1 MPTCSFFDRR
11 CPPRKRFGQIEFHSR
26 AGRRDDR
33 KNPTHAGFSLLALT
47 MHSIEEEEGV
57 FVMRKYEKIVVRE
70 PILSFKKLGLKAFIV
85 KC

>member
-47 MHSIEEEEGV
+47 MHSQRGGV

-70 PILSFKKLGLKAFIV
+70 PILSFKKLGLKALIV